1 MWMCIANKNERLT
14 WHWVYWLWVIKMVKY
29 FQSVRRP
36 RTLNLYIISW
46 SVVRKVGVVISLGVL
61 VSSHLS
67 LSSVCERPILFTTS
81 IPPETLPNMVCL
93 PATNKNSAINSGQ
106 WWKMF
111 QNIVFTILTIKPAS
125 WSKCYEKLTSV
136 GIGTT
141 VYCNVGNVS
150 VFLLLYCMSW

>member
-1 MWMCIANKNERLT
+1 M
-14 WHWVYWLWVIKMVKY
+14 
-29 FQSVRRP
+29 
-36 RTLNLYIISW
+36 
-46 SVVRKVGVVISLGVL
+46 VISVGVL

-67 LSSVCERPILFTTS
+67 LSSVCERPILFTTP
-81 IPPETLPNMVCL
+81 IPPETLPNIVCL
-93 PATNKNSAINSGQ
+93 PATNENSAINSGQ

-141 VYCNVGNVS
+141 VYCNVGNVI
-150 VFLLLYCMSW
+150 VFAIVLYELVGNACVCMCVCVCVCVRVCVCVCVCVCVREV